1 MYAGSGP
8 VAMLE
13 PYVDYALSV
22 LVFMLPWPILWM
34 YRKLKTLTMI
44 ILLFAMDVTLTVEAA
59 LYSDIVLI
67 AILHVITIP
76 ALIALIYLDLVQ
88 EHKSY
93 FRCFICG
100 KLIEDEEEIETISRT
115 IEGKPKNVL
124 VHTKCIQL
132 EGKDKKKISSW
143 VFRHGIPE

>member
-1 MYAGSGP
+1 M
-8 VAMLE
+8 AMLE
-13 PYVDYALSV
+13 QYLVYTLSI
-22 LVFMLPWPILWM
+22 LAFMLPWPILWR

-44 ILLFAMDVTLTVEAA
+44 ILLFAMDITLTVEAA

-76 ALIALIYLDLVQ
+76 ALIGLIYLDLVQ

-100 KLIEDEEEIETISRT
+100 KLIEAGEEIGTISRT

-132 EGKDKKKISSW
+132 EGKDRKKISSW
-143 VFRHGIPE
+143 AFRHGIPE